1 MVSLCQGQQQVLF
14 YSSHAFGFFSPS
26 QVDLQCP
33 FFSLQALLLVVS
45 SWGPCADLTLCIL
58 QVPTMHGLE
67 QSTLWL
73 GHGARILVRASAL
86 ATSSTSETE
95 LLTRTGRVLLALQ
108 DGDVLVYAT
117 TRGKSK
123 AAICNCYC
131 KAPWSLNRFSWFMT
145 AHTHIFTCT
154 QLHSGKSVVTIY
166 GHKWSKT
173 SFMIWKINESRKFK
187 NIDSMFFTKKWIY
200 LHFSFDI
207 TTIIHNPYLLI
218 QACDLALKFPHV
230 SVLPFKLHS
239 FRGWPHVPQS
249 VSDSHFCYTL
259 HTQPK
264 EPTARFSIDMQIYA
278 DILWYMMIWDM
289 ICFIICIHLII
300 KFL

>member
-1 MVSLCQGQQQVLF
+1 MNLSTVSLCQGQQQVLF

-33 FFSLQALLLVVS
+33 FLSLQALLLVVS

-86 ATSSTSETE
+86 ATSATLETE

-145 AHTHIFTCT
+145 AHTHNLLVHSCT
-154 QLHSGKSVVTIY
+154 VGNQL
-166 GHKWSKT
+166 
-173 SFMIWKINESRKFK
+173 
-187 NIDSMFFTKKWIY
+187 
-200 LHFSFDI
+200 
-207 TTIIHNPYLLI
+207 
-218 QACDLALKFPHV
+218 
-230 SVLPFKLHS
+230 
-239 FRGWPHVPQS
+239 
-249 VSDSHFCYTL
+249 
-259 HTQPK
+259 
-264 EPTARFSIDMQIYA
+264 
-278 DILWYMMIWDM
+278 
-289 ICFIICIHLII
+289 
-300 KFL
+300 

>member
-86 ATSSTSETE
+86 ATSATLETE

-131 KAPWSLNRFSWFMT
+131 KAHGPWIDSHGSWRLIHTYLLVHNCTVGNQLFQFTVTNDLRLASWFERSMNRGSSNT
-145 AHTHIFTCT
+145 LTSCFS
-154 QLHSGKSVVTIY
+154 Q
-166 GHKWSKT
+166 KT
-173 SFMIWKINESRKFK
+173 LDLFALFIW
-187 NIDSMFFTKKWIY
+187 Y
-200 LHFSFDI
+200 Y
-207 TTIIHNPYLLI
+207 HNP
-218 QACDLALKFPHV
+218 
-230 SVLPFKLHS
+230 
-239 FRGWPHVPQS
+239 PQS
-249 VSDSHFCYTL
+249 VSSDPGLWPCVEVPACFGPAFQA
-259 HTQPK
+259 TQLQRLATCSSK
-264 EPTARFSIDMQIYA
+264 CFRFSLLPYPTCPTQGANSKILHWYA
-278 DILWYMMIWDM
+278 DIWWYMMIWDM
-289 ICFIICIHLII
+289 ICSLCIHLII